1 MTNTHL
7 DSRKTVEATHVRSS
21 PDAACIP
28 CRLRQAHSSGQPT
41 GGRSLSRPD
50 ARSGLKRLQLII
62 GVLFLLSTFA
72 GVYLLATDGSLW
84 SLAISHAFGLI
95 IIVALDA
102 VLGVLNLLGR
112 RNVYLPSLAAA
123 ALGFLLQAG
132 DIVTAPQYNM
142 TIPYFASYLFG
153 LWAYDLLLALQLAVI
168 VAGVFGT
175 NYARYLARVRT
186 GRGRKELSYTKRDFL
201 KSFVTFA
208 ALIGGAV
215 VAGSVKIPPP
225 PQQTTT
231 QTSQS
236 NLPGGAIANTSQ
248 LQVGSPV
255 YFEYP
260 SGYPNILLKNSDGTL
275 TALSMLCTH
284 VCCQCSYEASSN
296 VIFCPCHGSIFDATG
311 KVVRGPA
318 QTPLPSIELTVDS
331 SGFVYAKGL
340 NGRGPCLP

>member
-1 MTNTHL
+1 MDVHL
-7 DSRKTVEATHVRSS
+7 DSRKPVEGAPDRSS

-28 CRLRQAHSSGQPT
+28 CRLRQVQSARGK
-41 GGRSLSRPD
+41 SLSKPD
-50 ARSGLKRLQLII
+50 ARSGLKRLQLVI
-62 GVLFLLSTFA
+62 GVSFLLSTVS
-72 GVYLLATDGSLW
+72 GGYLLATDGSLW
-84 SLAISHAFGLI
+84 NLAISHAFGLI
-95 IIVALDA
+95 IIVTIDA
-102 VLGVLNLLGR
+102 ILGILNLLGR
-112 RNVYLPSLAAA
+112 RNVYLPSIAAA
-123 ALGFLLQAG
+123 TLGFLLQAG

-168 VAGVFGT
+168 ATGVFGSS
-175 NYARYLARVRT
+175 YARYLARVRK

-201 KSFVTFA
+201 KSFVAFA

-215 VAGSVKIPPP
+215 VAGSVKLPPP
-225 PQQTTT
+225 QQQTTT

-236 NLPGGAIANTSQ
+236 NLPSGAIANTNQ
-248 LQVGSPV
+248 LQAGSPV

-284 VCCQCSYEASSN
+284 VCCQCSYEPSSN
-296 VIFCPCHGSIFDATG
+296 VIFCPCHGSVFDATG

-318 QTPLPSIELTVDS
+318 QIPLPSIELTVDS
-331 SGFVYAKGL
+331 SGFVYAKAL